1 MKRIIIFLL
10 IVTPLAASGQVV
22 SFAKTL
28 PVRAFSVGIT
38 PSYFLDPSGNNVGL
52 RSIGVEADQG
62 GALAVGLSGGY
73 GINYSLDMNAK
84 IVYVL
89 DGVSFFGVD
98 FQYLVHEARY
108 SYFSVIAGLHYW
120 DGFGVDLT
128 GLFTYSPRY
137 SVNLT
142 VGLDMDIYSDPD
154 NKILARAWLPVNA
167 GFNLN
172 DVTFLFAEFDL
183 PVSQWSWG
191 IVSVGANF
199 ILR

>member
-1 MKRIIIFLL
+1 MS
-10 IVTPLAASGQVV
+10 SGDFFY
-22 SFAKTL
+22 FAKC
-28 PVRAFSVGIT
+28 
-38 PSYFLDPSGNNVGL
+38 
-52 RSIGVEADQG
+52 Q
-62 GALAVGLSGGY
+62 
-73 GINYSLDMNAK
+73 
-84 IVYVL
+84 
-89 DGVSFFGVD
+89 
-98 FQYLVHEARY
+98 
-108 SYFSVIAGLHYW
+108 

-142 VGLDMDIYSDPD
+142 VGLDMDINYDPD
-154 NKILARAWLPVNA
+154 MPNNIRARAWLPVNA